1 MQKVSKQLA
10 TNSDPFFLQFWA
22 SWVELSLHAKFQ
34 VRKQDKKNFSGW
46 PKLKIN
52 GNLSPAW
59 ISLGWAELGNKTW
72 VFSVKLHQD
81 FAWKIFSEK
90 KFRGIYSSIIP
101 GEDKT
106 CTLGQN
112 GEEKWYTANFPYF
125 GQKLFIFFSFFE
137 KLQLKYAIKCNY
149 QGGLGWEVNFLRFPL
164 SCELEKLWGRKLVR
178 FKKQLPLKQALLML
192 GQLR

>member
-10 TNSDPFFLQFWA
+10 SNSDPFFLQFWA

-34 VRKQDKKNFSGW
+34 VRKQDKTNFSGW

-81 FAWKIFSEK
+81 FDWKIFFEK
-90 KFRGIYSSIIP
+90 KFRVIYSSIIQGRIKP
-101 GEDKT
+101 VHQDKMEKKT
-106 CTLGQN
+106 GTQLIFPILGKN
-112 GEEKWYTANFPYF
+112 CSFF
-125 GQKLFIFFSFFE
+125 FIF
-137 KLQLKYAIKCNY
+137 
-149 QGGLGWEVNFLRFPL
+149 
-164 SCELEKLWGRKLVR
+164 
-178 FKKQLPLKQALLML
+178 
-192 GQLR
+192 